1 MIDRAE
7 IERARA
13 KLLAYRTGRT
23 AEGMPHKIRGL
34 RQLAREVEM
43 SPSGLSKL
51 MEGTDPYTKTVDRL
65 LRWYRGDCARSGG
78 KPD

>member
-1 MIDRAE
+1 MSNRAE
-7 IERARA
+7 VELARA

-43 SPSGLSKL
+43 SPTGLSKF
-51 MEGTDPYTKTVDRL
+51 MEGTDPYWKTVYKV
-65 LRWYRGDCARSGG
+65 LRWYKGDCARSGG
-78 KPD
+78 KHV